1 MRDGFLVVDKERG
14 PTSHDVVAAIRRIT
28 GIRKAGHAGT
38 LDPMATGIVIVAV
51 GRATRL
57 IRFLQDLPK
66 EYVAEALFGV
76 ATDTLDADGAIVSR
90 EPMEVTPEEV
100 EQVLDRFRG
109 TILQVPPMVS
119 ALKVDGRRLYE
130 LAREGVEVE
139 REARPVEIYE
149 LELLDATPGPYPQ
162 VRFRVVCGKGTYV
175 RTLADDIAAALGGR
189 AHLTALRRTR
199 VGSITLDDAYTLA
212 DLEGGWED
220 AILDPASGLR
230 DLPGVVV
237 DPDTARGVSH
247 GIRFARSPAPEIPD
261 GVPFRVLD
269 DSGRLLAV
277 YRASGEKAVPEV
289 VVA

>member
-1 MRDGFLVVDKERG
+1 MTDGFLVVDKERG

-76 ATDTLDADGAIVSR
+76 ATDTLDADGAIVAR
-90 EPMEVTPEEV
+90 EPMEFTPEEV
-100 EQVLDRFRG
+100 EQVMGRFRG

-119 ALKVDGRRLYE
+119 ALKVGGRRLYE

-199 VGSITLDDAYTLA
+199 VGSITLDDAHTLA
-212 DLEGGWED
+212 DLEGRWED
-220 AILDPASGLR
+220 AMLDPASGLR

-237 DPDTARGVSH
+237 DPETARAVSH
-247 GIRFARSPAPEIPD
+247 GIRFARSPAPEIPE